1 MENIFL
7 ERFLYLLNE
16 KFDGNKSKLSKVTG
30 ITASTLS
37 QYSPPR
43 SSAPSAKQI
52 VLLSKAFNCSPAY
65 LLGLEDEIGQLNIGD
80 TSLTISTE
88 EKDLIRYFRS
98 MTVAEKRAVFET
110 AKAFYNNHVQNGE
123 VVKI

>member
-16 KFDGNKSKLSKVTG
+16 KFDGNKSKLSKETG
-30 ITASTLS
+30 ISAATLS

-43 SSAPSAKQI
+43 NSAPSAKQI

-65 LLGLEDEIGQLNIGD
+65 LLGMEDEFFNNLSGESSVQI
-80 TSLTISTE
+80 TSE
-88 EKDLIRYFRS
+88 EKDLIRFYRS
-98 MTVAEKRAVFET
+98 MSEAEKRAVFDT
-110 AKAFYNNHVQNGE
+110 AKAFYENHSISKKFG
-123 VVKI
+123 

>member
-30 ITASTLS
+30 ISQSTLS

-43 SSAPSAKQI
+43 NSAPSAKQI
-52 VLLSKAFNCSPAY
+52 ILLSKAFNCSPAY
-65 LLGLEDEIGQLNIGD
+65 LLGIEDDFGVIQTQSSLGTLDKEEQKLLSNFRELNHLQKQKILAYCEGM
-80 TSLTISTE
+80 LT
-88 EKDLIRYFRS
+88 
-98 MTVAEKRAVFET
+98 AERQYK
-110 AKAFYNNHVQNGE
+110 K
-123 VVKI
+123 K